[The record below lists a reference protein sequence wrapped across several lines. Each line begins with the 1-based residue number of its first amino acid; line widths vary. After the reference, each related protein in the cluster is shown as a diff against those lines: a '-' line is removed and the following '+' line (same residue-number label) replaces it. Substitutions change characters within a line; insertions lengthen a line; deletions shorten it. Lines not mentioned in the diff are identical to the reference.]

1 MTTPTGLK
9 VSVRLK
15 SCPPSEQHAAFCR
28 VTGPAELVS
37 LEHTATGVKLKRQFH
52 ATFPENATNAEVYKE
67 SVEYVVKAC
76 LDKGLHGAVCAHST
90 GSVSTLPEND
100 GEGGLILLALQEVF
114 DQVVHSAASN
124 HNLTLRFRCLQIRND
139 NIEDVLHRQRNALHL
154 TSNPHQGKSIRDAS
168 VLTIDDF
175 TSKKIQEVFK
185 ALHDAVFQHS
195 VDQAAGRRGHLLLTV
210 TFERED
216 LKLRNATLNLVE
228 LARLELEGSRR
239 DPRRVRDSQAGSAR
253 GDSWVQQSIL
263 SLRKVLTEA
272 CKSRTVC
279 AAYRESKLTRL
290 LEPSFRALA
299 NGEGQF
305 SFICTLHR
313 RQMQEV
319 KHSLNLASELY
330 RAATSTSTPPKP
342 HRILRSGAF
351 TDFMDKAY
359 ASPPESQAEI
369 TRSIAQDAYKAQSPP
384 SAANC
389 QTPSK
394 TPSPPLA
401 LSRKT
406 PASSSTA
413 SRQTPSPL
421 NSGAEGPRLILN
433 DGPSDPLSP
442 STLEP
447 KGPRLILD
455 YGPSDPLSPLNFE
468 PKGSRRILDGGPP
481 GFQASRRDYPARSC
495 FRPFHHCR
503 P

>member
-9 VSVRLK
+9 
-15 SCPPSEQHAAFCR
+15 
-28 VTGPAELVS
+28 
-37 LEHTATGVKLKRQFH
+37 FH

-67 SVEYVVKAC
+67 SVE
-76 LDKGLHGAVCAHST
+76 
-90 GSVSTLPEND
+90 
-100 GEGGLILLALQEVF
+100 
-114 DQVVHSAASN
+114 
-124 HNLTLRFRCLQIRND
+124 FRCLQIRND

-195 VDQAAGRRGHLLLTV
+195 VDQLGVAIVLESITEKDENYLTAAKPMDVAAGRRGHLLLTV

-253 GDSWVQQSIL
+253 
-263 SLRKVLTEA
+263 EA

-330 RAATSTSTPPKP
+330 
-342 HRILRSGAF
+342 
-351 TDFMDKAY
+351 
-359 ASPPESQAEI
+359 
-369 TRSIAQDAYKAQSPP
+369 
-384 SAANC
+384 
-389 QTPSK
+389 
-394 TPSPPLA
+394 
-401 LSRKT
+401 
-406 PASSSTA
+406 
-413 SRQTPSPL
+413 
-421 NSGAEGPRLILN
+421 
-433 DGPSDPLSP
+433 
-442 STLEP
+442 
-447 KGPRLILD
+447 
-455 YGPSDPLSPLNFE
+455 
-468 PKGSRRILDGGPP
+468 
-481 GFQASRRDYPARSC
+481 
-495 FRPFHHCR
+495 
-503 P
+503 